1 MHPRESHKLSP
12 DAPVKSM
19 IIYPSI
25 LLRSTNLTIFLSA
38 HSSCWQFSSLMQ
50 LQDDLYEL
58 SVHIQSLRRSVRQL
72 EMQIPRTIALGCV
85 TLVDATGYEHQI
97 SVNYCGSFEVYSAI
111 SEFMETYSLIS
122 FSNSR

>member
-1 MHPRESHKLSP
+1 
-12 DAPVKSM
+12 
-19 IIYPSI
+19 
-25 LLRSTNLTIFLSA
+25 
-38 HSSCWQFSSLMQ
+38 MQ
-50 LQDDLYEL
+50 LQNHVYEL
-58 SVHIQSLRRSVRQL
+58 SVHIQSLQRSARQL

-97 SVNYCGSFEVYSAI
+97 SVEYCGSFEVYSAI